1 MTKKLLKDI
10 QEYRQWA
17 YDISTLHEHYKVDDA
32 LGLDISYDCWDTN
45 DNGEDINEDGSVI
58 PKLTP
63 ENMKLENWVKDLIF
77 PVVAVY
83 WIEESDDRLCG
94 RIAIA
99 VDFVSIDE
107 FKYRVNNF
115 VKDILGSLI
124 NDKKGDFT
132 QLNDI
137 IDYRENLT
145 KLKKEVYEN
154 SLNEFLDRSSYYV
167 VETNGANEIL
177 N

>member
-17 YDISTLHEHYKVDDA
+17 YDISILHEHYKVDDA
-32 LGLDISYDCWDTN
+32 LGLNINYDCWDTN

-83 WIEESDDRLCG
+83 WIEKFDDILG
-94 RIAIA
+94 EVNITA
-99 VDFVSIDE
+99 VKFVSIDE
-107 FKYRVNNF
+107 F
-115 VKDILGSLI
+115 
-124 NDKKGDFT
+124 
-132 QLNDI
+132 
-137 IDYRENLT
+137 E
-145 KLKKEVYEN
+145 
-154 SLNEFLDRSSYYV
+154 
-167 VETNGANEIL
+167 
-177 N
+177 

>member
-17 YDISTLHEHYKVDDA
+17 YDISILHEHYQVDDA

-63 ENMKLENWVKDLIF
+63 ENMQLENWINELVF

-83 WIEESDDRLCG
+83 WIEKFDDILG
-94 RIAIA
+94 EVNITA
-99 VDFVSIDE
+99 VKFVSIDE
-107 FKYRVNNF
+107 F
-115 VKDILGSLI
+115 
-124 NDKKGDFT
+124 
-132 QLNDI
+132 
-137 IDYRENLT
+137 E
-145 KLKKEVYEN
+145 
-154 SLNEFLDRSSYYV
+154 
-167 VETNGANEIL
+167 
-177 N
+177 